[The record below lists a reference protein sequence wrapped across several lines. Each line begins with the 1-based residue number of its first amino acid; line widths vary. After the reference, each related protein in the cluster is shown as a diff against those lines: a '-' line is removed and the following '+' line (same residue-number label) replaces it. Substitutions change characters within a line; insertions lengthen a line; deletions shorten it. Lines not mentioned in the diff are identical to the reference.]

1 MMSKWKYPA
10 VAIVSLAAFM
20 LAGLVQGLQGSTP
33 PYSFIPLIGIALV
46 LSPPLILMAVKQ
58 KGSPRTTLTTCVIM
72 AVVGLVIL
80 VAVAVLGGPSTTVP
94 TLLGVV
100 LPCLVAWSLS
110 MLVLR
115 ESLRP
120 TTPAH

>member
-1 MMSKWKYPA
+1 MVNLSCLEQEPWSVRSGLPQ
-10 VAIVSLAAFM
+10 LPRRAAN
-20 LAGLVQGLQGSTP
+20 SRTD
-33 PYSFIPLIGIALV
+33 
-46 LSPPLILMAVKQ
+46 SPPLILMAVKQ

-110 MLVLR
+110 MLALR
-115 ESLRP
+115 ESLSP